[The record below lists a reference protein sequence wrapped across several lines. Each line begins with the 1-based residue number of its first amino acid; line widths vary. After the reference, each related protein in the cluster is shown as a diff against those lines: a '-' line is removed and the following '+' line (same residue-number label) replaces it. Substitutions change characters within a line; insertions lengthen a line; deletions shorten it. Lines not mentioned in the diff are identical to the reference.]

1 MIHLLRH
8 LRTERRG
15 AVAVEFALIAPF
27 LLGVM
32 LGVFQV
38 GIGMQNYNALRAI
51 SSDTARF
58 AAIDAQKG
66 GTRKTDE
73 ELETWVRNRATG
85 APYLL
90 HTANLTVDVATDA
103 TPRIATVAEKSITL
117 TYTVRSVLSVIGV
130 DDVTITFTRPIFQVL

>member
-1 MIHLLRH
+1 MKRM
-8 LRTERRG
+8 LRTFAICRDG

-51 SSDTARF
+51 SADTARF

-66 GTRKTDE
+66 GTRKTDD
-73 ELETWVRNRATG
+73 ELEAWVRNRATG
-85 APYLL
+85 APYSL
-90 HTANLTVDVATDA
+90 HSASLTVDVTTDA
-103 TPRIATVAEKSITL
+103 TPRIATVSEKSITI
-117 TYTVRSVLSVIGV
+117 TYTVKSVLSLLGIN
-130 DDVTITFTRPIFQVL
+130 DVTLTFTRPIFQVL